1 VNPFE
6 KELSMTAEPRALGI
20 DTLVLHGGG
29 FRHDPATSATTVP
42 IYQSTS
48 FDFPD
53 TATAIRIVN
62 FEQIAFTY
70 SRVSNPTVDALER
83 KLAALEGG
91 AAALG
96 LASGQA
102 ATALA
107 VLTLAEVGDNIVSSP
122 DLYGGTVHFFRERLK
137 QFGIEARFVDPS
149 DPENFRR
156 ATDART
162 RLYFGES
169 LPNPKL
175 SVFPIEEVAAIGRPL
190 GIPLIIDNTAAPLA
204 IRPFEHGAAV
214 IVYSA
219 TKYIGGHGTTIGGA
233 IVDSGRFPWADFPER
248 QPLIHRPD
256 PGYGHRNYLQ
266 LAELFGPVAFVLRA
280 RAALLRDLGPS
291 LSPQNA
297 FQLIQGLETLPL
309 RIHRQ
314 FENAAKVADFLAAH
328 PKVAKV
334 VYPGLQTGLDRK
346 RADKYLKFG
355 HGGLVGFEPKGGEK
369 AALGFIDRLKL
380 FYHLANIG
388 DARSLAIHPS
398 STTHGQ
404 LNPEQQ
410 AAAGISRA
418 FVRLSI
424 GIEDPKDIIAD
435 IAQAL
440 DGV

>member
-1 VNPFE
+1 MNAISPPPAI
-6 KELSMTAEPRALGI
+6 S
-20 DTLVLHGGG
+20 TLVLHGGS

-53 TATAIRIVN
+53 TATAVKIVN
-62 FEQIAFTY
+62 FEQVAFTY
-70 SRVSNPTVDALER
+70 SRVGNPTVDAFEQR
-83 KLAALEGG
+83 LAALEGG

-96 LASGQA
+96 VASGQA

-107 VLTLAEVGDNIVSSP
+107 VLNLVEAGDNIVSSP

-137 QFGIEARFVDPS
+137 QFGVEARFVDPS

-175 SVFPIEEVAAIGRPL
+175 SVFPIADVAAIGRPV
-190 GIPLIIDNTAAPLA
+190 GVPLIIDNTAAPLA
-204 IRPFEHGAAV
+204 IRPFDHGAAV
-214 IVYSA
+214 VVYSA
-219 TKYIGGHGTTIGGA
+219 TKYIGGHGTTIGGV
-233 IVDSGRFPWADFPER
+233 IIDSGTFPWADFPER

-256 PGYGHRNYLQ
+256 PGYAGRNYLD
-266 LAELFGPVAFVLRA
+266 LAAALGGPIAFVIRA

-291 LSPQNA
+291 LAPQSA
-297 FQLIQGLETLPL
+297 FQLLQGLETLPL
-309 RIHRQ
+309 RIERH
-314 FENAAKVADFLAAH
+314 FDNAAKVASYLASH
-328 PKVAKV
+328 PKVARV
-334 VYPGLQTGLDRK
+334 VYPGLQTGLDRE
-346 RADKYLKFG
+346 RADRYLRIG
-355 HGGLVGFEPKGGEK
+355 YGGLVGFEPTGGEA
-369 AALGFIDRLKL
+369 AALGFIDHLKL

-404 LNPEQQ
+404 LNAEQQ
-410 AAAGISRA
+410 AAAGISPA
-418 FVRLSI
+418 FVRLSV
-424 GIEDPKDIIAD
+424 GLEEPRDIIAD
-435 IAQAL
+435 IEQAL
-440 DGV
+440 AAV